1 MNILHISPDAPF
13 NDGWGYQENLL
24 PKYQTRLGHRVV
36 LVASAMEN
44 GKEGPV
50 PVPEQRFVSRD
61 GFEVIQRKTG
71 KSDFPVFGKLFTV
84 MNISDIL
91 EEVSPDLIFYH
102 GMISTSIH
110 QAVQYKKK
118 QPSTVIVMDNHM
130 DWRIGFVPDTLRAKC
145 KAAAYR
151 ASLRPVFP
159 WISRIYGVTP
169 WRKSYAEQV
178 FGAPKE
184 KTDILIMGADDDA
197 VPFSERGRIREKIRT
212 EHKIGMDEILIVSG
226 GRLSENK
233 NILPLMRAV
242 NSLEKNHLVLF
253 GSVSEEIRE
262 EFLSLL
268 SSRVQWDG
276 WVSAEK
282 TYEYFLAADL
292 AFFPGQ
298 HSVLWEQACAC
309 RTPCVFR
316 DWEGMHH
323 VDQGGNCI
331 FLKDPEEKSISECLK
346 DLFLNG
352 RYSSMKKVCDSEVM
366 NAFLYSRIAVKSL
379 ETVIQGST

>member
-1 MNILHISPDAPF
+1 MNYHS
-13 NDGWGYQENLL
+13 NE
-24 PKYQTRLGHRVV
+24 
-36 LVASAMEN
+36 VASAMEN

-91 EEVSPDLIFYH
+91 EEVFPDLIFYH

-118 QPSTVIVMDNHM
+118 HPSTVIVMDNHM

-178 FGAPKE
+178 FGAPKK

-197 VPFSERGRIREKIRT
+197 IPFSERDRIREIIRT
-212 EHKIGMDEILIVSG
+212 EHKIGKDEVLIVSG

-233 NILPLMRAV
+233 NILPNIV
-242 NSLEKNHLVLF
+242 NYIKTIGSLLDYAEITIPQHYNVHQGKAHRTRWIQLF
-253 GSVSEEIRE
+253 EE
-262 EFLSLL
+262 EFLRDYTICGH
-268 SSRVQWDG
+268 RVFSYALIYGPDNDG
-276 WVSAEK
+276 QTNFSF
-282 TYEYFLAADL
+282 T
-292 AFFPGQ
+292 
-298 HSVLWEQACAC
+298 
-309 RTPCVFR
+309 
-316 DWEGMHH
+316 
-323 VDQGGNCI
+323 VD
-331 FLKDPEEKSISECLK
+331 
-346 DLFLNG
+346 
-352 RYSSMKKVCDSEVM
+352 MK
-366 NAFLYSRIAVKSL
+366 
-379 ETVIQGST
+379 